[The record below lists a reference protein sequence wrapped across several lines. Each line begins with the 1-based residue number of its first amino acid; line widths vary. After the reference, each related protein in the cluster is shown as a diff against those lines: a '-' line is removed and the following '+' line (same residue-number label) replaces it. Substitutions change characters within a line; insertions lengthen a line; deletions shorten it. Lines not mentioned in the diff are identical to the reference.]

1 MGNTD
6 ASTKIIKHLSMMSEL
21 VEGGRGEDHFC
32 VTSGEKVLCL
42 IRCTLREMLRDKN
55 ILRGRI

>member
-6 ASTKIIKHLSMMSEL
+6 ASTKIIEHLSMMYEL

-32 VTSGEKVLCL
+32 VTSGEKVFCL
-42 IRCTLREMLRDKN
+42 IRWLHT
-55 ILRGRI
+55 